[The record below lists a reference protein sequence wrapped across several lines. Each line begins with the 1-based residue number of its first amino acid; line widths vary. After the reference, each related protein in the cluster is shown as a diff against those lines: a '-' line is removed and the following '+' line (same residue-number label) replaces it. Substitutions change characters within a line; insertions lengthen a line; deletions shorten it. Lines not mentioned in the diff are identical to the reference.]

1 MENPGNT
8 TAIRK
13 KRWDDLPIAFL
24 FLLPSLLLF
33 AVFNFY
39 PMVAAFRLSFYNWD
53 NLSVPPVFSG
63 LSNYISLF
71 NDARF
76 WISLRVTFAYT
87 FGVTII
93 SIVLGLLLAVILNH
107 RWLILRSFWRTL
119 YFLPAVTPTVA
130 AAMVWIL
137 LFNPNFGYVNTFLNY
152 LNIPEQTWLSN
163 VNLAL
168 PTLMSLGIWR
178 RLGFTVII
186 YLAAL
191 QAIPQEY
198 YESAQVDGANSFKVF
213 SFITVPLVTP
223 TTLML
228 VTLGLIDSF
237 LVFDQVLVMTRGGP
251 ADATLVIGVYLYTS
265 AFSFFKMSYGATI
278 SVIVLI
284 VIATFTILQWR
295 LVGFGTSEM
304 EGAQ

>member
-1 MENPGNT
+1 ME
-8 TAIRK
+8 IRQIFK
-13 KRWDDLPIAFL
+13 KKQWDDLPIALL
-24 FLLPSLLLF
+24 FLLPSILLF
-33 AVFNFY
+33 AAFNFY
-39 PMVAAFRLSFYNWD
+39 PMVAAIRLSFYKWD
-53 NLSVPPVFSG
+53 NLSVAPVFSG
-63 LSNYISLF
+63 FANYIKLF
-71 NDARF
+71 SDIRF
-76 WISLRVTFAYT
+76 WISLRVTFGYT
-87 FGVTII
+87 IGVTAI
-93 SIVLGLLLAVILNH
+93 SIALGLVLAVILNH
-107 RWLILRSFWRTL
+107 RWLFLRSFWRTL

-137 LFNPNFGYVNTFLNY
+137 LFNPNFGYVNTFLGY
-152 LNIPEQTWLSN
+152 FHIQEQTWLSN

-178 RLGFTVII
+178 RLGFTVIM

-198 YESAQVDGANSFKVF
+198 YESARVDGANAWQIF
-213 SFITVPLVTP
+213 SHVTVPLVAP

-265 AFSFFKMSYGATI
+265 AFSFFKMSYGAAI
-278 SVIVLI
+278 SVVVLI
-284 VIATFTILQWR
+284 IIATITILQWR
-295 LVGFGTSEM
+295 FVGFGSSEM
-304 EGAQ
+304 EVV